1 MNRGFYS
8 AAAGLLTGQKA
19 VNVLAN
25 NVSNVNTA
33 GFKNQSTIQSSFSE
47 YLIARL
53 SDSGKIANP
62 DIGSGAY
69 MTVNSAQFSDFTQG
83 SIEETG
89 RSVDV
94 AIQGEGFFLVQ
105 SDTDGEVLTRNGQFE
120 VNENGNLIL
129 PGVGTV
135 LNRNKQPIT
144 LTGSDFSLSSDGR
157 IIQNGAETD
166 ALYIATVADKNELTQ
181 VGNGFFQSPNGV
193 LEAGRGIFKL
203 IQGSLEKS
211 NTDMTTE
218 MSQIISRQNNFQS
231 CSQVLKI
238 LDRISEISANQVGKI
253 G

>member
-1 MNRGFYS
+1 MDRGFYS
-8 AAAGLLTGQKA
+8 AAAGLLSGQKA

-25 NVSNVNTA
+25 NVANVNTA
-33 GFKNQSTIQSSFSE
+33 GFKSQSTIQSSFSE
-47 YLIARL
+47 YLISRL
-53 SDSGKIANP
+53 SSSNKIANP
-62 DIGSGAY
+62 DIGKGAY

-89 RSVDV
+89 RGVDM

-105 SDTDGEVLTRNGQFE
+105 SASGEVLTRNGQFE

-135 LNRNKQPIT
+135 LNSNKQPIT
-144 LTGSDFSLSSDGR
+144 LTGSNFSLSSDGR

-166 ALYIATVADKNELTQ
+166 ALYIATVANKNGLTQ
-181 VGNGFFQSPNGV
+181 VGNGLFQSLNGFQQ
-193 LEAGRGIFKL
+193 AGTGVYSL
-203 IQGSLEKS
+203 IQGSIEKS

-231 CSQVLKI
+231 CAQVLKI
-238 LDRISEISANQVGKI
+238 FDRISEISANQVGKI